1 MKKKLNIFLSVFSFV
16 LLVFFLINMF
26 SFWSGRTS
34 ETMENSSEL
43 TPILGTE
50 QCFFDNNYCYLIN
63 TMQNNIQIFDSNGQF
78 LNKLIVPSKGGILWC
93 GYNEALYVYSVRS
106 KECIRIE
113 RDTYKII
120 KDTAYRSE
128 KEFYTSIK
136 ANNEFICKLKG
147 NEVVKNGEVQ
157 LRLNVETTA
166 LNFEISLFL
175 SMICL
180 FIFLY
185 TSGLIEKWNTNRKN
199 NDKDRDTTLLSLKR

>member
-1 MKKKLNIFLSVFSFV
+1 
-16 LLVFFLINMF
+16 
-26 SFWSGRTS
+26 
-34 ETMENSSEL
+34 
-43 TPILGTE
+43 
-50 QCFFDNNYCYLIN
+50 
-63 TMQNNIQIFDSNGQF
+63 MQNNIQIFDSNGQF

-93 GYNEALYVYSVRS
+93 GYNDALYVYSVRS

-113 RDTYKII
+113 QDTYKII
-120 KDTAYRSE
+120 KDTVYRSE

-147 NEVVKNGEVQ
+147 NEVIKKGEVQ
-157 LRLNVETTA
+157 LRLNVETTT

-185 TSGLIEKWNTNRKN
+185 TSGLIGKWTKN
-199 NDKDRDTTLLSLKR
+199 GKNKDEDGDINLLSLK